1 MAPGEKTAAAVSGGG
16 EGGAEGEMH
25 YRGVRKRPWG
35 RYAAEIRDPVKKCRV
50 WLGTYDTAEAAAR
63 AYDRASRRFRGPAAK
78 TNFPP
83 LNLTG
88 ATPVTIDFFYST
100 RRPSQI
106 ISAAV
111 VPPTLPP
118 PQRSNAAQMALPR
131 RQPYRC
137 TYMNCHHFSRLA
149 VGLNNNNNNN
159 LNCHRF
165 SRLAVGAA
173 NGLNNNNNNHQ
184 PRIPAGGFMGGP
196 NNNNQLRR
204 PAGGVTGGGYNT
216 MQPYRTTTTP
226 STMLQLRPES
236 CQEII
241 DLYNN
246 MQGLSTDNGGGGGGS
261 RAESVSDSSSDV
273 IDMSSS
279 EPQRGLNV
287 DLNLPP
293 PPEN

>member
-16 EGGAEGEMH
+16 TEDEQH

-63 AYDRASRRFRGPAAK
+63 AYDRAARRFRGPAAK

-83 LNLTG
+83 HNLTG

-106 ISAAV
+106 ISAAA

-118 PQRSNAAQMALPR
+118 PQTALPAP

-137 TYMNCHHFSRLA
+137 TYANCHHFRRLA
-149 VGLNNNNNNN
+149 GGLNNNNNNN
-159 LNCHRF
+159 NNPLNCHRF
-165 SRLAVGAA
+165 GRLAVRAA
-173 NGLNNNNNNHQ
+173 NGLNNNNNN
-184 PRIPAGGFMGGP
+184 
-196 NNNNQLRR
+196 NNNQLRR
-204 PAGGVTGGGYNT
+204 PAWGATGGGYNT
-216 MQPYRTTTTP
+216 MQPFRTINTTTTA
-226 STMLQLRPES
+226 TMLQLRPES

-246 MQGLSTDNGGGGGGS
+246 MQGLSPDNGGGGS